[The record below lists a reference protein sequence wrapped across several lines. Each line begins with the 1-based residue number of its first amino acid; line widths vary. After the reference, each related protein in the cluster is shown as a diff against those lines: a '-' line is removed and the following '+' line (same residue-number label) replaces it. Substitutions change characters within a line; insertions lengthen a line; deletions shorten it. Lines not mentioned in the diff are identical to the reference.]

1 LGAKS
6 FHFVNHVLQGSIKE
20 TARRASLG
28 GPETSKDEVR
38 EMAVITFANAKGG
51 AGKTTA
57 ALILST
63 ELARQGNRVVVLDA
77 DPQRWIT
84 SWSEVSGRVANL
96 EVISHVTPASLP
108 CHIRE
113 LKGEADFIV
122 IDLAGAKDA
131 IVALA
136 LGLSD
141 HVLIPV
147 QGCAMDA
154 RGAVQILEL
163 IRHIGEKARVRIN
176 HSVVLPRVNSLVTTR
191 ALQTIKALL
200 ASRGVSVLDTP
211 IVERVAYREIFECGG
226 TLQMMDPNR
235 VSNLDKARENA
246 YALAAE
252 VQNLLPVTARRA
264 LMSRLRSA
272 LPRAA

>member
-1 LGAKS
+1 
-6 FHFVNHVLQGSIKE
+6 
-20 TARRASLG
+20 
-28 GPETSKDEVR
+28 
-38 EMAVITFANAKGG
+38 MAVITLANAKGG

-57 ALILST
+57 ALILAT
-63 ELARQGNRVVVLDA
+63 ELARQGNRVVILDA

-84 SWSEVSGRVANL
+84 SWSEASGHIANL
-96 EVISHVTPASLP
+96 EVISHITPASLS

-113 LKGEADFIV
+113 LKDEADYIV
-122 IDLAGAKDA
+122 VDLAGARDA

-141 HVLIPV
+141 QVLIPV

-163 IRHIGEKARVRIN
+163 IRQIEQKARVCIN
-176 HSVVLPRVNSLVTTR
+176 HSVVLTRVNSLVTTR
-191 ALQTIKALL
+191 ALQAIKAML

-211 IVERVAYREIFECGG
+211 IIERAAYREIFELGG
-226 TLQMMDPNR
+226 TLETMDPNR

-246 YALAAE
+246 FALASE
-252 VQNLLPVTARRA
+252 VQSLLPVTPRRA

>member
-1 LGAKS
+1 
-6 FHFVNHVLQGSIKE
+6 
-20 TARRASLG
+20 
-28 GPETSKDEVR
+28 
-38 EMAVITFANAKGG
+38 MAVITLANAKGG

-57 ALILST
+57 ALILAT
-63 ELARQGNRVVVLDA
+63 ELARQGNRVVILDA

-84 SWSEVSGRVANL
+84 SWSEVSGHIANI
-96 EVISHVTPASLP
+96 EVISHITPASLP

-113 LKGEADFIV
+113 LKDETDYIV
-122 IDLAGAKDA
+122 VDLAGAKDA

-141 HVLIPV
+141 QVLIPV

-163 IRHIGEKARVRIN
+163 IRQIEGKARVRIH
-176 HSVVLPRVNSLVTTR
+176 HSVVLTRVNSLVTTR
-191 ALQTIKALL
+191 ALQAIKALL

-211 IVERVAYREIFECGG
+211 IIERAAYREIFECGG
-226 TLQMMDPNR
+226 TLQTMDANR

-246 YALAAE
+246 FALASE
-252 VQNLLPVTARRA
+252 VQKLLPVTPRRA

>member
-1 LGAKS
+1 
-6 FHFVNHVLQGSIKE
+6 
-20 TARRASLG
+20 
-28 GPETSKDEVR
+28 
-38 EMAVITFANAKGG
+38 MAVITFANAKGG

-176 HSVVLPRVNSLVTTR
+176 HSVVLTRVNSLVTTR

>member
-1 LGAKS
+1 
-6 FHFVNHVLQGSIKE
+6 
-20 TARRASLG
+20 
-28 GPETSKDEVR
+28 
-38 EMAVITFANAKGG
+38 MAVITFANAKGG

-84 SWSEVSGRVANL
+84 RWAEVSGRVANL
-96 EVISHVTPASLP
+96 EVISHITPASLP

-113 LKGEADFIV
+113 LKDEVDFIV

-141 HVLIPV
+141 QVLIPV

-154 RGAVQILEL
+154 QGAVQILEL
-163 IRHIGEKARVRIN
+163 IRHIEQKATVRIK
-176 HSVVLPRVNSLVTTR
+176 HSVVLTRVNSLVTTR
-191 ALQTIKALL
+191 ALQTIKTLL
-200 ASRGVSVLDTP
+200 ASRGVAMLETP
-211 IVERVAYREIFECGG
+211 IVERAAYREIFECGG
-226 TLQMMDPNR
+226 TLQTMDASR

-246 YALAAE
+246 LALAQE
-252 VQNLLPVTARRA
+252 VQALLPARPQRSWASRA
-264 LMSRLRSA
+264 PAWAQL
-272 LPRAA
+272 RAA

>member
-1 LGAKS
+1 
-6 FHFVNHVLQGSIKE
+6 
-20 TARRASLG
+20 
-28 GPETSKDEVR
+28 
-38 EMAVITFANAKGG
+38 MAVITFANAKGG

-84 SWSEVSGRVANL
+84 SWSEVSGNIANL

-113 LKGEADFIV
+113 LKDQADFIV

-141 HVLIPV
+141 QVLIPV

-163 IRHIGEKARVRIN
+163 IRQIEQKARVRIN
-176 HSVVLPRVNSLVTTR
+176 HSVVLTRVNSLVTTR
-191 ALQTIKALL
+191 ALQAIKTLL

-211 IVERVAYREIFECGG
+211 IIERTAYREIFECGG
-226 TLQMMDPNR
+226 TLQTMDASR

-246 YALAAE
+246 FALARE
-252 VQNLLPVTARRA
+252 IQSLLPVMAKRSLA
-264 LMSRLRSA
+264 SRLRWA

>member
-1 LGAKS
+1 
-6 FHFVNHVLQGSIKE
+6 
-20 TARRASLG
+20 
-28 GPETSKDEVR
+28 
-38 EMAVITFANAKGG
+38 MAVITLANAKGG

-57 ALILST
+57 ALILAT
-63 ELARQGNRVVVLDA
+63 ELARQGNRVVILDA
-77 DPQRWIT
+77 DPQKWIT
-84 SWSEVSGRVANL
+84 SWSEISGQIANL
-96 EVISHVTPASLP
+96 EVISHITPASLP

-113 LKGEADFIV
+113 LKGEADYIV

-141 HVLIPV
+141 QVLIPV

-163 IRHIGEKARVRIN
+163 IRQIEQKARVRIN
-176 HSVVLPRVNSLVTTR
+176 HSVVLTRVNSLVTTR
-191 ALQTIKALL
+191 ALQAIKALL

-211 IVERVAYREIFECGG
+211 IIERAAYREIFECGG
-226 TLQMMDPNR
+226 TLQTMDAGR

-246 YALAAE
+246 FALAGE
-252 VQNLLPVTARRA
+252 VQALLPVSARHVV
-264 LMSRLRSA
+264 MSRLRWA

>member
-1 LGAKS
+1 
-6 FHFVNHVLQGSIKE
+6 
-20 TARRASLG
+20 
-28 GPETSKDEVR
+28 
-38 EMAVITFANAKGG
+38 MAVITLANAKGG

-57 ALILST
+57 ALILAT
-63 ELARQGNRVVVLDA
+63 ELARQGNRVVILDA

-84 SWSEVSGRVANL
+84 SWSEVSGHVANI

-108 CHIRE
+108 CHVRE

-141 HVLIPV
+141 QVLIPV

-163 IRHIGEKARVRIN
+163 IRQIEQKARMRIN
-176 HSVVLPRVNSLVTTR
+176 HSVVLTRVNSLVTTR
-191 ALQTIKALL
+191 ALQAIKALL

-211 IVERVAYREIFECGG
+211 IIERAAFREIFELGG
-226 TLQMMDPNR
+226 TLQTMDANR

-246 YALAAE
+246 FALASE
-252 VQNLLPVTARRA
+252 VQKLLPVTPRLA